1 MEPKMIDLEPLK
13 LVGVAFY
20 GNPEGGKFGKAWDR
34 FFKLENRVARRV
46 NQKTCYGVEIYGP
59 EFFQENQWTYFPAVA
74 VSSLEEIPESMLGK
88 SIPAAT
94 YAVFTVTGRL
104 AKIGEMFKYAYM
116 EWIPAS
122 QYEVAHMFD
131 FELYDE
137 RYHGDVDDSVVDI
150 YIPVRPK

>member
-1 MEPKMIDLEPLK
+1 MEPKMIDLEALN

-20 GNPEGGKFGKAWDR
+20 GGPEDGQFGKTWDR
-34 FFKLENRVARRV
+34 FFKLESRVTQRV
-46 NQKTCYGVEIYGP
+46 NPQTCYGVEIYGP
-59 EFFQENQWTYFPAVA
+59 EMFQVHQWTYFPAVA
-74 VSSLEEIPESMLGK
+74 VSSLQEIPESMLGK
-88 SIPAAT
+88 SLPASK

-122 QYEVAHMFD
+122 RYEVAHLFD

-150 YIPVRPK
+150 YIPVKEK